1 MTTTTDAPDASGS
14 PAAAKPSRMAA
25 WRAHSF
31 GPASEQPYRR
41 RTSDWVRLVLG
52 IAILVFAI
60 WHQDDPGDFERNLFT
75 TLNGLPSDLDTF
87 FRLLYA
93 LGALWALALVV
104 VAAVVARRW
113 RLARD
118 LAIGGVGDVG
128 ARPPHRHARRG
139 EREPDRTRSTWS
151 PASATTRW
159 PSPPCGS
166 A

>member
-1 MTTTTDAPDASGS
+1 MTATKTEVSDAPDAQ
-14 PAAAKPSRMAA
+14 PSRLAA

-60 WHQDDPGDFERNLFT
+60 WHQDDPGSFERNLFT
-75 TLNGLPSDLDTF
+75 TLNGLPSELDTF

-118 LAIGGVGDVG
+118 LAGG
-128 ARPPHRHARRG
+128 
-139 EREPDRTRSTWS
+139 
-151 PASATTRW
+151 
-159 PSPPCGS
+159 
-166 A
+166 